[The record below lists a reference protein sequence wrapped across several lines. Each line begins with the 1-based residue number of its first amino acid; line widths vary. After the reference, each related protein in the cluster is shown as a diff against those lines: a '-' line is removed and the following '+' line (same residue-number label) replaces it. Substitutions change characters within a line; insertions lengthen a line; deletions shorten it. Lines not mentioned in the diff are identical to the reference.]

1 MPEYYQNYLMIVN
14 LILNNKHVNLN
25 TINST
30 IHLIVSLNVKS
41 FYLSVVSLL
50 ILFVF
55 SNERNRPCNYLFKHT
70 CSCGLLREKIYKLSP
85 GKFLISPRI
94 PGIKEGAIFI

>member
-1 MPEYYQNYLMIVN
+1 MLEYYQNYFMIVN
-14 LILNNKHVNLN
+14 LIFDIYVILN
-25 TINST
+25 TVNST
-30 IHLIVSLNVKS
+30 INLIGLLNLKS
-41 FYLSVVSLL
+41 VYLGVVSLL

-55 SNERNRPCNYLFKHT
+55 FNERNRPCNYLFKHT